1 MTPSQGSPLE
11 KGKGDHHNTENDNGD
26 TMVLKMPILAGG
38 LLAALLG
45 IGSTAHA
52 QSNVQLY
59 GLVDAWTGVH
69 KPVGGNKREGTVGG
83 GGMTTSYWGLKGQ
96 EELSNGVR
104 AVFAMEGFFRPE
116 TGQAGRFNGD
126 PMFSRSAYVGL
137 QSDDA
142 GTLTLGRLTT
152 PYFVSTIL
160 FNPFGDSYTFSPAVF
175 HTYLGMEGQGVLG
188 DSGWSNAVK
197 YTTPD
202 FNGLTAN
209 LIYGFSNEA
218 NKSGSNKWGGNALYF
233 NGAFSATLAYQ
244 QVKFDNQADDL
255 DNIVAGF
262 RHQRATQLGMAYDF
276 DFAKVFAQFQ
286 YVKNT
291 ITSGDITMKGGQ
303 FGVSVPMGGG
313 KVLASYG
320 HTRSSG
326 ASEVKRN
333 SWALGY
339 DYELSKRTD
348 VYAAYYSD
356 KLTDLS
362 RGDTFGVGIR
372 TRF

>member
-1 MTPSQGSPLE
+1 MTPNQGSPLE
-11 KGKGDHHNTENDNGD
+11 KGQGEHHNTENDNGD

-59 GLVDAWTGVH
+59 GLVDAWAGIH
-69 KPVGGNKREGTVGG
+69 KPVGGSKREGTVGG

-160 FNPFGDSYTFSPAVF
+160 FNPFGDSYTFSPSVF
-175 HTYLGMEGQGVLG
+175 HTYLGMEG
-188 DSGWSNAVK
+188 
-197 YTTPD
+197 
-202 FNGLTAN
+202 
-209 LIYGFSNEA
+209 
-218 NKSGSNKWGGNALYF
+218 
-233 NGAFSATLAYQ
+233 
-244 QVKFDNQADDL
+244 
-255 DNIVAGF
+255 
-262 RHQRATQLGMAYDF
+262 
-276 DFAKVFAQFQ
+276 
-286 YVKNT
+286 
-291 ITSGDITMKGGQ
+291 
-303 FGVSVPMGGG
+303 
-313 KVLASYG
+313 
-320 HTRSSG
+320 
-326 ASEVKRN
+326 
-333 SWALGY
+333 
-339 DYELSKRTD
+339 
-348 VYAAYYSD
+348 
-356 KLTDLS
+356 
-362 RGDTFGVGIR
+362 
-372 TRF
+372 